1 MAKKPAAAA
10 PKNKWDDELE
20 AIFAAHER
28 IMAKRRAADVP
39 KQFAKQTKW
48 DDELDALN
56 VAFERRYR
64 AAVAERE
71 KCDAAAAPRSEEPN
85 RSLRRRSTKHPWNK
99 ICGEIA
105 RLCID
110 PKTRCVRVPKNE
122 TKLADAVLLFCQNTL
137 KCDPPASDMREA
149 VAAICNALRKI

>member
-105 RLCID
+105 AYASILRRGASGCPRTRLSSLM
-110 PKTRCVRVPKNE
+110 PYFYFAKT
-122 TKLADAVLLFCQNTL
+122 L
-137 KCDPPASDMREA
+137 
-149 VAAICNALRKI
+149 